1 MISKNDDNIN
11 NEITLLDK
19 DEYINY
25 IAAKLTLE
33 YYHTENAKDRINFAK
48 LIRRIKAIKEFIQTG
63 TTNNTD

>member
-1 MISKNDDNIN
+1 MISKNDDN

-33 YYHTENAKDRINFAK
+33 YYHSENARDRIDFSK
-48 LIRRIKAIKEFIQTG
+48 LIKRIKVIKEFIQTG
-63 TTNNTD
+63 TIDITN